1 MFYPVILKA
10 TIPCFAANATRV
22 SYKMRAQLAEMRQK
36 YEERHGVQMIQPQV
50 KEEEQERR
58 VEEKKSDRKGG
69 PPRTPESD
77 WREDSPSPQRPR
89 TPDIKPASM
98 EYFITSY
105 CTHLIL
111 DW

>member
-1 MFYPVILKA
+1 
-10 TIPCFAANATRV
+10 
-22 SYKMRAQLAEMRQK
+22 MRAQLAEMRQK
-36 YEERHGVQMIQPQV
+36 YEERHGVQISQPQV
-50 KEEEQERR
+50 KEEEQQERR

-98 EYFITSY
+98 GNISLPLIT
-105 CTHLIL
+105 HI
-111 DW
+111 